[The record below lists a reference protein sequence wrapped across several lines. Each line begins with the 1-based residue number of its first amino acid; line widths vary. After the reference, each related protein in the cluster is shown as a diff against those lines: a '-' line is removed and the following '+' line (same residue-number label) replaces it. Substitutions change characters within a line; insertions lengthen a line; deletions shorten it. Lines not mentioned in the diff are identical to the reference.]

1 MESKTIAA
9 AIVSNGVDDKNK
21 VLAERQAFS
30 DLINDLIKTNIAPI
44 IAIADEAQAIDVAN
58 EIVNILI
65 TDDEIKVILDKY
77 APFWLKPLEGMII
90 SKIRPIIS
98 GIVLKAIHEQ
108 VLDKLDPKW
117 FEQVQTTAKNLQAGV

>member
-9 AIVSNGVDDKNK
+9 AIVSNGVDDKTK
-21 VLAERQAFS
+21 VLAARQAFS

-77 APFWLKPLEGMII
+77 APFWLKPLDGMII
-90 SKIRPIIS
+90 SKIRPIIT
-98 GIVLKAIHEQ
+98 GIILNTVHEQ
-108 VLDKLDPKW
+108 ILDKVDKDW
-117 FEQVQTTAKNLQAGV
+117 FTQVQTSAKNMQAGL